1 MLKTT
6 CEPQGHVILVGPK
19 SRTTVICGREQ
30 SDQMT
35 LSKALKPIH
44 HTFMR
49 PDNKLEIIVLT
60 KLHDTV
66 RLEENTQK
74 LSSQPKTHYFAVHLS
89 LRKPQRSHKHELVTF
104 QAEWLLDLPQRSP
117 SPVLGHL
124 DVNPQ
129 HCHFLL
135 GRTCK
140 TVSDTWFEV

>member
-1 MLKTT
+1 
-6 CEPQGHVILVGPK
+6 
-19 SRTTVICGREQ
+19 
-30 SDQMT
+30 MT

-44 HTFMR
+44 HTFMC

-104 QAEWLLDLPQRSP
+104 QAE
-117 SPVLGHL
+117 
-124 DVNPQ
+124 
-129 HCHFLL
+129 
-135 GRTCK
+135 
-140 TVSDTWFEV
+140 